1 MKYYTDNFVHFYMIF
16 TGFQSNVEVPAS
28 SKLNFLHVNFR
39 KTPVARTKGN
49 NNPPPPLPPPP
60 PPADNTCLMRNYNHQ
75 CIFRRGIYTHINRC
89 RLCSLRVGLTVY
101 IPESDTVI
109 VIIMIMVIDL
119 YHDVC
124 VPMSSRWLL
133 ISESFLVLT
142 VQDYP
147 KKTLLMR
154 KKIYIYISYPNRHV
168 SIRVNMSMNS

>member
-1 MKYYTDNFVHFYMIF
+1 MIF

-28 SKLNFLHVNFR
+28 SKLNFLHVNFQ
-39 KTPVARTKGN
+39 KNACCENKGEQQ
-49 NNPPPPLPPPP
+49 PPPPLPPP
-60 PPADNTCLMRNYNHQ
+60 PPADNTCLMRNYNYQ

-101 IPESDTVI
+101 IPESDTVS

-154 KKIYIYISYPNRHV
+154 KKIYIFLIQTDTYLSGFTCQ
-168 SIRVNMSMNS
+168 

>member
-1 MKYYTDNFVHFYMIF
+1 MIF
-16 TGFQSNVEVPAS
+16 TGFQSNVEVPTF
-28 SKLNFLHVNFR
+28 SKLNFLHVNILE

-49 NNPPPPLPPPP
+49 NPPPTPPPP
-60 PPADNTCLMRNYNHQ
+60 PVDNTCLMRNYNYQ

-89 RLCSLRVGLTVY
+89 RLCSLRVGLTVF
-101 IPESDTVI
+101 IPESDTVS

-142 VQDYP
+142 VQEFP

-154 KKIYIYISYPNRHV
+154 KKIYIYFLSKQTRIYQG
-168 SIRVNMSMNS
+168 

>member
-1 MKYYTDNFVHFYMIF
+1 M
-16 TGFQSNVEVPAS
+16 PAS
-28 SKLNFLHVNFR
+28 SKLNFLHVNILEKR
-39 KTPVARTKGN
+39 LLREQRGTTTPTPFA
-49 NNPPPPLPPPP
+49 PHPPPP
-60 PPADNTCLMRNYNHQ
+60 PPADNTCLMRNYNYQ

-101 IPESDTVI
+101 IPESDTVS
-109 VIIMIMVIDL
+109 VIIMMMVIDL

-147 KKTLLMR
+147 NKTLLMR
-154 KKIYIYISYPNRHV
+154 KKIYTFLIQTRIYQGLHV
-168 SIRVNMSMNS
+168 NEFLGQVSP

>member
-16 TGFQSNVEVPAS
+16 TGFQSKEEVPAS
-28 SKLNFLHVNFR
+28 SKLNFLQVNFR
-39 KTPVARTKGN
+39 KTPVARTKEI
-49 NNPPPPLPPPP
+49 NNPPPPHPLCLPPPT
-60 PPADNTCLMRNYNHQ
+60 PADNTCLMRNYNYQ
-75 CIFRRGIYTHINRC
+75 CIFRSGIYTHINRC
-89 RLCSLRVGLTVY
+89 RLCSLRVGLTVF
-101 IPESDTVI
+101 IPESDTVS

-154 KKIYIYISYPNRHV
+154 KKIYIFLIQTDTYLSGLACQ
-168 SIRVNMSMNS
+168 

>member
-1 MKYYTDNFVHFYMIF
+1 
-16 TGFQSNVEVPAS
+16 
-28 SKLNFLHVNFR
+28 
-39 KTPVARTKGN
+39 
-49 NNPPPPLPPPP
+49 
-60 PPADNTCLMRNYNHQ
+60 MRNYNYQ

-101 IPESDTVI
+101 IPESDTVS
-109 VIIMIMVIDL
+109 VIIMMMVIDL

-154 KKIYIYISYPNRHV
+154 KKIYIFLIQTDTYLSGLACQWIPRA
-168 SIRVNMSMNS
+168 SIAIMYGGSPQVLGFWDYCQVELTWNLHFYHEKQ

>member
-1 MKYYTDNFVHFYMIF
+1 MIF

-49 NNPPPPLPPPP
+49 NNPHPLCPPPPP
-60 PPADNTCLMRNYNHQ
+60 PPADNTCLMRNYNYQ

-89 RLCSLRVGLTVY
+89 RLCSLRVGLTVF
-101 IPESDTVI
+101 IPESDTVS

-147 KKTLLMR
+147 MKTLLMR
-154 KKIYIYISYPNRHV
+154 KKIYIFLIQTDTYLSGLTCQ
-168 SIRVNMSMNS
+168 